1 MIKYPP
7 GRNEGT
13 VSILI
18 SVLRD
23 VLEPPTASSLSE
35 SLKNAGLNN
44 FQKNQFLPSPPFEN
58 HFFSPEVL
66 YDCTTFFTLKIH
78 YFQFVFSIEVTCKF
92 LLQKCEE
99 NCKN

>member
-18 SVLRD
+18 SDLRD

-35 SLKNAGLNN
+35 SLKMQGCKIS
-44 FQKNQFLPSPPFEN
+44 QKSIFLPPPLLKIICF
-58 HFFSPEVL
+58 L
-66 YDCTTFFTLKIH
+66 YACTTFIFN
-78 YFQFVFSIEVTCKF
+78 FVFSIEHT
-92 LLQKCEE
+92 
-99 NCKN
+99 